1 MTYTVKNGTWC
12 KDNNKEY
19 YSTTK
24 AGLKAALVA
33 GEITSGT
40 KVVIHEPKYHA
51 GQLIQ
56 SLNPNCPEGCFVPHG
71 QAFDTNIYEELAKVF
86 PSGVLPDMRECV
98 MVCAGENAHIT
109 THEHDVYSAGEFK
122 DDCAAVGSHS
132 HTITIHDPGHGHTVT
147 DPGHGHTVTDPGH
160 GHTVTDPGHG
170 HTVTDPGHDHTVT
183 DPGHGHTV
191 TDPGHDHG
199 RGSQNITGYLINDSN
214 ATTGGAFTSGEDSG
228 GQVVSGTGGGKVV
241 YFNAANTWDGRS
253 EKVTT
258 GVSVKDNTTGVSV
271 KDNTTGVSVDNDVTG
286 VSVKDNTTGVS
297 VDNNVTG
304 VSVKDNTTGITAECS
319 TAGTSGAN
327 VTRTKQFGVYYYIAF

>member
-33 GEITSGT
+33 GEITAGT

-98 MVCAGENAHIT
+98 MVCAGRSERTEIT
-109 THEHDVYSAGEFK
+109 NHDEYTAGQFK
-122 DDCAAVGSHS
+122 DDQFAEHNHNVSS
-132 HTITIHDPGHGHTVT
+132 TIT
-147 DPGHGHTVTDPGH
+147 DPGHGHTVTDN
-160 GHTVTDPGHG
+160 
-170 HTVTDPGHDHTVT
+170 
-183 DPGHGHTV
+183 
-191 TDPGHDHG
+191 GHDHG
-199 RGSQNITGYLINDSN
+199 RGTQNITGHLINDKYSDII
-214 ATTGGAFTSGEDSG
+214 GGAFTSGETAGDQSAAG
-228 GQVVSGTGGGKVV
+228 LGAGKVV
-241 YFNAANTWDGRS
+241 YFNAANTWAGRS

-258 GVSVKDNTTGVSV
+258 GVSVDDNA
-271 KDNTTGVSVDNDVTG
+271 
-286 VSVKDNTTGVS
+286 
-297 VDNNVTG
+297 TG
-304 VSVKDNTTGITAECS
+304 VSVKDNTTGITVNTTEEK
-319 TAGTSGAN
+319 AGAADK
-327 VTRTKQFGVYYYIAF
+327 VTHGKQFCVYYYIAF